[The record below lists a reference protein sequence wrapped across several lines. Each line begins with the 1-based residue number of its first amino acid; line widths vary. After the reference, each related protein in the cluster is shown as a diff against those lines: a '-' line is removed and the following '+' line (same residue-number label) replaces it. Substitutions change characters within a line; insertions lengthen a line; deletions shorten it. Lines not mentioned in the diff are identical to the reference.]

1 MSEAQGGSLPLDC
14 APDRDVYEVARV
26 LDVRAALNLL
36 VCAGSALWLAACAD
50 QARKAAGYAQQHGF
64 QSDVVTGS
72 LFQHRVYRAPEGSSK
87 GALHVYIE
95 GDGSPFLERN
105 TVAADPTPRD
115 PLMLRLMA
123 LDSSPSV
130 YLGRPCYLGLYR
142 DGPCNPLYWTV
153 LRFSPDVVD
162 SMAAVLRSEA
172 AKAGAT
178 SLQLYGHSGG
188 ATLAV
193 LLADRVSEVNQ
204 VVTIGANLDIDAW
217 SAMHGYT
224 RLAGSLDPI
233 DIQWH
238 RTPPQMVHL
247 VGSDDRNTPPALIQG
262 AASKGAVGGDV
273 RVIEGYTHNCCWER
287 IWPAILREPLNAGP
301 QTPQRAAD

>member
-1 MSEAQGGSLPLDC
+1 MRA
-14 APDRDVYEVARV
+14 V
-26 LDVRAALNLL
+26 LNFL

-50 QARKAAGYAQQHGF
+50 PARKAASYAQQHGF
-64 QSDVVTGS
+64 HSDVVTGS
-72 LFQHRVYRAPEGSSK
+72 LFQHRVYRAYEDSSK
-87 GALHVYIE
+87 GTLHVYIE
-95 GDGSPFLERN
+95 GDGSPFLDRN

-130 YLGRPCYLGLYR
+130 YLGRPCYLGLHR

-162 SMAAVLRSEA
+162 SMATVLRSEA

-193 LLADRVSEVNQ
+193 LLADRVPEVNK

-224 RLAGSLDPI
+224 RLAGTLDPI
-233 DIQWH
+233 DVQWH
-238 RTPPQMVHL
+238 RTPPQMMHL
-247 VGSDDRNTPPALIQG
+247 VGSEDKNTPPALIQG
-262 AASKGAVGGDV
+262 AVSKGPVGGDV

-301 QTPQRAAD
+301 QRPQSAAH